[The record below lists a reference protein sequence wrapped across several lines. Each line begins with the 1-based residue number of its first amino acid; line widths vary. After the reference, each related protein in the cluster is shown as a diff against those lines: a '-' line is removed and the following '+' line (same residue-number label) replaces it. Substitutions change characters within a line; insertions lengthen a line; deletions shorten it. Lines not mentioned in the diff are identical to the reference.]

1 MPHQQ
6 SLSLMIHGLS
16 DMSNEMI
23 ESEDFDELDELDY
36 LEEDGFAGQPM
47 REVNLVADKG
57 QSPVRID
64 KFLIDHLP
72 NTSRNKI
79 QQAADAGNISVNGKV
94 VKSNYK
100 VKPSDN
106 IVITMNRPEYD
117 STIHPEDIPLDIV
130 YEDDELMVVN
140 KPAGLVVHPG
150 CGNTHGTL
158 INAVA
163 WHLKDN
169 PMFDPNDPQVGLVHR
184 IDKNT
189 SGLLVVAKTA
199 FAKSYLGQQ
208 FFNKTTKRTYN
219 ALVWG
224 VPKDDEGTIIGNI
237 TRNPRNRL
245 QMCVSDNP
253 EVGKHAVTHYRVL
266 ERMCYVS
273 LVECNLE
280 TGRTHQIRVHM
291 KQIGHILFNDD
302 VYGGDEILR
311 GTRFNMYSR
320 FVKNCFKACPRQALH
335 AKTLGFVHPVTKKE
349 MFFDSELPDD
359 FKQLIEAWRNY
370 SSASAK
376 FQE

>member
-1 MPHQQ
+1 M
-6 SLSLMIHGLS
+6 LDNDILM
-16 DMSNEMI
+16 E
-23 ESEDFDELDELDY
+23 FDDEAAELDELEG
-36 LEEDGFAGQPM
+36 LTSEGELPM
-47 REVNLVADKG
+47 RQIHLVADKG

-64 KFLIDHLP
+64 KFLIDHLA

-79 QQAADAGNISVNGKV
+79 QQAADAGNIAVGGRV

-100 VKPSDN
+100 VKPLDE

-117 STIHPEDIPLDIV
+117 STIVPEDIPLNIV

-163 WHLKDN
+163 WHLRDN
-169 PMFDPNDPQVGLVHR
+169 PSFDANDPQVGLVHR

-199 FAKSYLGQQ
+199 YAKAFLGRQ
-208 FFNKTTKRTYN
+208 FFDKTTQRTYN

-224 VPKDDEGTIIGNI
+224 VPKDDTGTVVGNI

-245 QMCVSDNP
+245 QMTVSPDDA
-253 EVGKHAVTHYRVL
+253 VGKHAVTHYRVL
-266 ERMCYVS
+266 ERLCYVS
-273 LVECNLE
+273 LIECNLE

-291 KQIGHILFNDD
+291 KHIGHILFNDD

-311 GTRFNMYSR
+311 GTQFNKYSQ
-320 FVKNCFKACPRQALH
+320 FVRNCFKACPRQALH
-335 AKTLGFVHPVTKKE
+335 AKTLGFVHPTTKQ
-349 MFFDSELPDD
+349 MMHFDSQLPED
-359 FKQLIEAWRNY
+359 FCALLDAWRNY
-370 SSASAK
+370 SAASAGYR
-376 FQE
+376 E

>member
-1 MPHQQ
+1 MKDFDN
-6 SLSLMIHGLS
+6 I
-16 DMSNEMI
+16 
-23 ESEDFDELDELDY
+23 EDFAPEFDEA
-36 LEEDGFAGQPM
+36 LEMEESLF
-47 REVNLVADKG
+47 REVRITVDRG

-64 KFLIDHLP
+64 KFLIDHLA

-79 QQAADAGNISVNGKV
+79 QQAADAGAITVNGKV

-100 VKPSDN
+100 VKPLEEV
-106 IVITMNRPEYD
+106 VITYNTPAYD
-117 STIHPEDIPLDIV
+117 NSIVPEDIPLDIV
-130 YEDDELMVVN
+130 YEDEYLMVVN

-169 PMFDPNDPQVGLVHR
+169 PEFDPNDPQVGLVHR

-199 FAKSYLGQQ
+199 FAKAHLGMQ

-219 ALVWG
+219 AVVWG
-224 VPKDDEGTIIGNI
+224 NVKEDTGTVVGNI

-245 QMCVSDNP
+245 QMCVSPDDTI
-253 EVGKHAVTHYRVL
+253 GKHAVTHYKVL
-266 ERMCYVS
+266 ERLSYVS

-291 KQIGHILFNDD
+291 KHIGHILFNDD
-302 VYGGDEILR
+302 VYGGDEILK
-311 GTRFNMYSR
+311 GTNFSKYSQ
-320 FVKNCFKACPRQALH
+320 FVRNCFKLCPRQALH
-335 AKTLGFVHPVTKKE
+335 AKTLGFVHPATGE
-349 MFFDSELPDD
+349 MMFFDSELPAD
-359 FKQLIEAWRNY
+359 FLAMVDAWRRY
-370 SSASAK
+370 SSASAVYM
-376 FQE
+376 E

>member
-1 MPHQQ
+1 MTEE
-6 SLSLMIHGLS
+6 LFFDL
-16 DMSNEMI
+16 E
-23 ESEDFDELDELDY
+23 DELADIDELVDIG
-36 LEEDGFAGQPM
+36 EQPLH
-47 REVNLVADKG
+47 RITIVADKG

-64 KFLIDHLP
+64 KFLIDHLA

-79 QQAADAGNISVNGKV
+79 QQAADAGSIAVNGKV

-100 VKPSDN
+100 VKPLDE
-106 IVITMNRPEYD
+106 IVITYNRPEYD
-117 STIHPEDIPLDIV
+117 NTIIPEDIPLDVV

-169 PMFDPNDPQVGLVHR
+169 PTFDPNDPQVGLVHR

-199 FAKSYLGQQ
+199 YAKAFLGQQ
-208 FFNKTTKRTYN
+208 FFNKTTQRTYN
-219 ALVWG
+219 AVVWG
-224 VPKDDEGTIIGNI
+224 AVKDDAGTVVGNI

-245 QMCVSDNP
+245 QMTVSPDDT
-253 EVGKHAVTHYRVL
+253 VGKHAVTHYKVL
-266 ERMCYVS
+266 ERLSYVS
-273 LVECNLE
+273 FIECNLE

-291 KQIGHILFNDD
+291 KHIGHILFNDD

-311 GTRFNMYSR
+311 GTQFNKYSQ
-320 FVKNCFKACPRQALH
+320 FVKNCFKICPRQALH
-335 AKTLGFVHPVTKKE
+335 AKTLGFIHPVTKE
-349 MFFDSELPDD
+349 MMHFDSELPED
-359 FKQLIEAWRNY
+359 FNALLNAWRNY
-370 SSASAK
+370 SVASSSFK
-376 FQE
+376 G

>member
-1 MPHQQ
+1 MTEEE
-6 SLSLMIHGLS
+6 LFFDL
-16 DMSNEMI
+16 E
-23 ESEDFDELDELDY
+23 DELADIDELVDIG
-36 LEEDGFAGQPM
+36 EQPLH
-47 REVNLVADKG
+47 RITIVADKG

-64 KFLIDHLP
+64 KFLIDHLA

-79 QQAADAGNISVNGKV
+79 QQAADAGSIAVNGKV

-100 VKPSDN
+100 VKPLDE
-106 IVITMNRPEYD
+106 IVITYNRPEYD
-117 STIHPEDIPLDIV
+117 NTIIPEDIPLDVV

-169 PMFDPNDPQVGLVHR
+169 PTFDPNDPQVGLVHR

-199 FAKSYLGQQ
+199 YAKAFLGQQ
-208 FFNKTTKRTYN
+208 FFNKTTQRTYN
-219 ALVWG
+219 AVVWG
-224 VPKDDEGTIIGNI
+224 AVKDDAGTVVGNI

-245 QMCVSDNP
+245 QMTVSPDDT
-253 EVGKHAVTHYRVL
+253 VGKHAVTHYKVL
-266 ERMCYVS
+266 ERLSYVS
-273 LVECNLE
+273 FIECNLE

-291 KQIGHILFNDD
+291 KHIGHILFNDD

-311 GTRFNMYSR
+311 GTQFNKYSQ
-320 FVKNCFKACPRQALH
+320 FVKNCFKICPRQALH
-335 AKTLGFVHPVTKKE
+335 AKTLGFIHPVTKE
-349 MFFDSELPDD
+349 MMHFDSELPED
-359 FKQLIEAWRNY
+359 FNALLNAWRNY
-370 SSASAK
+370 SVASSSFK
-376 FQE
+376 G

>member
-1 MPHQQ
+1 MTEEE
-6 SLSLMIHGLS
+6 LFFDL
-16 DMSNEMI
+16 E
-23 ESEDFDELDELDY
+23 DELADIDELVDTG
-36 LEEDGFAGQPM
+36 EQPLH
-47 REVNLVADKG
+47 RITIIADKG

-64 KFLIDHLP
+64 KFLIDHLA

-79 QQAADAGNISVNGKV
+79 QQAADAGSIAVNGKV

-100 VKPSDN
+100 VKPLDE
-106 IVITMNRPEYD
+106 IVITYNRPEYD
-117 STIHPEDIPLDIV
+117 NTIIPEDIPLDVV

-169 PMFDPNDPQVGLVHR
+169 PTFDPNDPQVGLVHR

-199 FAKSYLGQQ
+199 YAKAFLGQQ
-208 FFNKTTKRTYN
+208 FFNKTTQRTYN
-219 ALVWG
+219 AVVWG
-224 VPKDDEGTIIGNI
+224 AVKDDAGTVVGNI

-245 QMCVSDNP
+245 QMTVSPDDT
-253 EVGKHAVTHYRVL
+253 VGKHAVTHYKVL
-266 ERMCYVS
+266 ERLSYVS
-273 LVECNLE
+273 FIECNLE

-291 KQIGHILFNDD
+291 KHIGHILFNDD

-311 GTRFNMYSR
+311 GTQFNKYSQ
-320 FVKNCFKACPRQALH
+320 FVKNCFKICPRQALH
-335 AKTLGFVHPVTKKE
+335 AKTLGFIHPVTKE
-349 MFFDSELPDD
+349 MMHFDSELPED
-359 FKQLIEAWRNY
+359 FNALLNAWRNY
-370 SSASAK
+370 SVASSSFK
-376 FQE
+376 G